1 MFGIC
6 FHFWQEPHI
15 SHEPGEQWGSI
26 VFSPDKSQLE
36 RHVQIRHW
44 QHNHSLGTSPARS
57 SIDKPHTQPMRHKA
71 QDGRFIHCFLNDARC
86 FQAAAKTFAHQSVVK
101 SRAFPPWKPD
111 EGCVNHVAQP
121 EVSKFSQRMSLGRGQ
136 CDVLRSDLNP
146 IQFAICL
153 RRIKHVI
160 NKARIQPTRSNGF
173 DLFQGG

>member
-1 MFGIC
+1 MLSSTRIAGNSRTGSSQRISTLGIS

-15 SHEPGEQWGSI
+15 SYEFFEQWGSI

-36 RHVQIRHW
+36 RNVQIRHW

-57 SIDKPHTQPMRHKA
+57 SIDKPDTQPMRHKA

-121 EVSKFSQRMSLGRGQ
+121 
-136 CDVLRSDLNP
+136 
-146 IQFAICL
+146 
-153 RRIKHVI
+153 
-160 NKARIQPTRSNGF
+160 
-173 DLFQGG
+173 